1 MYTHR
6 LLPTQK
12 NRISW
17 RLDKEIRKS
26 LLKLIEKR
34 TRENSSAECSNND
47 LLELMIKAAAETATA
62 TGCLKETT
70 TTNCSS
76 KNSAAAINIISAND
90 IVEECKTIFFA
101 GKHTT
106 SNLLTW
112 TTILLAMHPQWQEL
126 AREEVLSV
134 CGSRDAPTLDDLA
147 KLKTVSNFCTFKPP
161 FCFLAFK
168 L

>member
-62 TGCLKETT
+62 TGSLKETT

-134 CGSRDAPTLDDLA
+134 CGSRDTPTLDDLA